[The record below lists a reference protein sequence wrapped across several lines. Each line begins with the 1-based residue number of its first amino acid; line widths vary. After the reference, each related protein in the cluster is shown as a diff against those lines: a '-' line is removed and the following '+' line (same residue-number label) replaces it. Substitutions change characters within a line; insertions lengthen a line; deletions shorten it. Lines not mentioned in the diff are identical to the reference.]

1 MTNIP
6 LNYATVLYDMN
17 IVPDDLNA
25 ARVLLT
31 ESPELA
37 DALVNPLISKSE
49 KKNVIE
55 KLFPESLWNFVSVM
69 SENEAVQ
76 MSDEIFEVYDQIVRE
91 KNDTVK
97 AVFTYVTMPD
107 EAQIKGLKTKLARE
121 SGCSRVELSLVEDSS
136 LIGGFILTVGEKVYD
151 SSVRTSI
158 AKMKRHFA
166 ER

>member
-25 ARVLLT
+25 GRDLLT

-37 DALVNPLISKSE
+37 EVLVNPLISKSE

-76 MSDEIFEVYDQIVRE
+76 M
-91 KNDTVK
+91 
-97 AVFTYVTMPD
+97 
-107 EAQIKGLKTKLARE
+107 
-121 SGCSRVELSLVEDSS
+121 
-136 LIGGFILTVGEKVYD
+136 
-151 SSVRTSI
+151 
-158 AKMKRHFA
+158 
-166 ER
+166 